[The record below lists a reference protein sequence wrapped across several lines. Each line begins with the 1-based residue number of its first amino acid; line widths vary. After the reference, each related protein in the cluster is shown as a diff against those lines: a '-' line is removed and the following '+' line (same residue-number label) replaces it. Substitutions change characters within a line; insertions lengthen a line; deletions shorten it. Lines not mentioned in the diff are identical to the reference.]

1 MTPFNKLLYL
11 LILTFFIGCSTSP
24 TVSTQSTTNKISIL
38 TFSEDKLSATITIPN
53 GPNAFE
59 QALHQLMER
68 DNTIVL
74 DQYLYGVVENSI
86 VSEIKDVIINSLPED
101 ALDFR
106 IKSFSSINNSS
117 IINLELNRNQIESTV
132 YRILKKYNSLEK
144 IPILPLFSISKT
156 PPTLQDLNNIKLLI
170 PCIDTKVPDQQLL
183 LPNAPRAYRNGTHRG
198 IDFYVNWGSSVRSV
212 ADGVVVRAEHGYQE
226 MEADFRLDVLN
237 DTKILGR
244 TPSDIFE
251 HLLLGQAV
259 YIDHGFDLI
268 SGFRAVSIY
277 AHLSHIN
284 SNIKIGSKI
293 NRGQEIGKSGN
304 SGTEDSTLKKKTGAH
319 LHWEMILQNTEG
331 EYYLGQG
338 EKYDVLYPLIKN
350 LFLDI

>member
-1 MTPFNKLLYL
+1 MIPFNKLLYL
-11 LILTFFIGCSTSP
+11 LILTFFIGSTSP

-38 TFSEDKLSATITIPN
+38 TFSEDKFSATITIPN
-53 GPNAFE
+53 GPNSFE
-59 QALHQLMER
+59 QALHQLMEH
-68 DNTIVL
+68 DNTIVV
-74 DQYLYGVVENSI
+74 DQYLDGVVENSI
-86 VSEIKDVIINSLPED
+86 VSEIKDVIINSLPEG

-117 IINLELNRNQIESTV
+117 IINLELDRNQIESKV
-132 YRILKKYNSLEK
+132 YRILKKYNSPEK

-156 PPTLQDLNNIKLLI
+156 PPRLHDLNNIKLLI

-183 LPNAPRAYRNGTHRG
+183 LPNAPRAYRHGIHRG

-212 ADGVVVRAEHGYQE
+212 ADGVVIRAEHGYQE

-259 YIDHGFDLI
+259 YVDHGFDLI
-268 SGFRAVSIY
+268 SGFRTVSIY

-293 NRGQEIGKSGN
+293 NRGQEIGRSGN

-319 LHWEMILQNTEG
+319 LHWEMILQNKSG

-338 EKYDVLYPLIKN
+338 EKYDSLYPFLSN
-350 LFLDI
+350 LFIDN

>member
-11 LILTFFIGCSTSP
+11 LILILFIGCSTSP

-38 TFSEDKLSATITIPN
+38 TFSEDKLSATITIPT

-59 QALHQLMER
+59 QALHQLMEH

-319 LHWEMILQNTEG
+319 LHWEMILQNKEG

-338 EKYDVLYPLIKN
+338 EKYDVLYPFIKN

>member
-1 MTPFNKLLYL
+1 MTPFNKLLNL

-24 TVSTQSTTNKISIL
+24 TISTQSTTNKISIL
-38 TFSEDKLSATITIPN
+38 TFSEDKLSATITISN
-53 GPNAFE
+53 GPNSFE
-59 QALHQLMER
+59 LALHQLMEH
-68 DNTIVL
+68 DNTIVV
-74 DQYLYGVVENSI
+74 DQYLDGVVENSI
-86 VSEIKDVIINSLPED
+86 ISEIKDVIINSLPED

-117 IINLELNRNQIESTV
+117 IINLELDQNQIESTV
-132 YRILKKYNSLEK
+132 YKILKKYNSPEK

-156 PPTLQDLNNIKLLI
+156 PPTLKDLNNIKLLI

-183 LPNAPRAYRNGTHRG
+183 LPNAPRAYRHGTHRG

-237 DTKILGR
+237 YTKILGR

-259 YIDHGFDLI
+259 YIDHGFDLV
-268 SGFRAVSIY
+268 SGYRAITIY
-277 AHLSHIN
+277 AHFQLVA
-284 SNIKIGSKI
+284 
-293 NRGQEIGKSGN
+293 
-304 SGTEDSTLKKKTGAH
+304 TP
-319 LHWEMILQNTEG
+319 IL
-331 EYYLGQG
+331 
-338 EKYDVLYPLIKN
+338 
-350 LFLDI
+350 